1 MKKILAL
8 ISLITLLLIG
18 ADRPMDTVR
27 LTVINKSE
35 MDIAIQLR
43 SEDRECS
50 NSKDI
55 IKGEMYYLPVPA
67 GDKMTPEVKVFDI
80 QQDTYGMQ
88 LYYISTYD
96 PVYGFKCETPLP
108 NGLIA
113 RRNIRLTVLPCTYTL
128 GPKQVGEPSMRKYL
142 PFPNKIYG
150 ILFQR
155 YWLNRL
161 IY

>member
-1 MKKILAL
+1 MKKILVL
-8 ISLITLLLIG
+8 ISLFTLLLVG
-18 ADRPMDTVR
+18 ADRPKDTVR

-43 SEDRECS
+43 AEDTECA

-55 IKGEMYYLPVPA
+55 VRGEIYYLPIPA
-67 GDKMTPEVKVFDI
+67 GDRETPAVKGFDI

-96 PVYGFKCETPLP
+96 PVYGFECETPLP
-108 NGLIA
+108 NGLVA

-128 GPKQVGEPSMRKYL
+128 SPKQVGEPSMRKYL
-142 PFPNKIYG
+142 PFPDKIYG
-150 ILFQR
+150 FLFQR
-155 YWLNRL
+155 YWLTRL